1 MEVVT
6 TRAEEE
12 VDQNVKT
19 NIFIAICNTAHARS
33 KLYSALDTL

>member
-19 NIFIAICNTAHARS
+19 NIFIGICTTAHARS